1 MMNIRAVSFGSEGN
15 FDYAIRVTVDGG
27 STYTYCDTNGEG
39 NEANVYVANTAGQ
52 LVVLLDDVDE
62 CSNGQNNCSQN
73 ATCTDLT
80 PNAVGDPGYSC
91 ACNQYYEGDGIT
103 CTDIDNQTNNG
114 GCQQLT
120 QSAPMLLVASGPV
133 RVSMAIPET
142 GSITAMNLLVIPVA
156 TVPKTVMK
164 PALTV
169 AVRHVARVILPA
181 ARLTRIV
188 LVFVS
193 SVNGRLF

>member
-1 MMNIRAVSFGSEGN
+1 MVEVPIH
-15 FDYAIRVTVDGG
+15 
-27 STYTYCDTNGEG
+27 CDTNGEG

-103 CTDIDNQTNNG
+103 CTDIDECATNNG
-114 GCQQLT
+114 GCH
-120 QSAPMLLVASGPV
+120 VN
-133 RVSMAIPET
+133 AICTNAVGGERTCTCFNGYTGDGINNCDEPAGDTCSNGAQDGDET
-142 GSITAMNLLVIPVA
+142 GVECVGA
-156 TVPKTVMK
+156 TC
-164 PALTV
+164 
-169 AVRHVARVILPA
+169 
-181 ARLTRIV
+181 
-188 LVFVS
+188 
-193 SVNGRLF
+193 